1 MRRGGANTV
10 VLPRHKRNKTDD
22 SVSLPLFGNIDLHLP
37 EFFVIKMKKGYKLVS
52 PVTKTGAITSR
63 KGQKAFKVVKNEK
76 NELFL
81 HEPSFPQIHPK
92 EFSKKDRDI
101 LEKYYHKIPSRHSTS
116 SKSSRHSR
124 HSRSYKRSQIE
135 SHPSISSLSNKSFDE
150 ETDTVLPSGKR
161 KYGVRKSYEVENAEQ
176 KEERNVM
183 ASQDTRRIARMARI
197 ASKKQEK
204 GKGKGKGRTRRRRF

>member
-22 SVSLPLFGNIDLHLP
+22 NVSLPLFGEIDLHLP

-63 KGQKAFKVVKNEK
+63 NKKKAFKVVKNEK

-81 HEPSFPQIHPK
+81 HDPSFPQIHPK

-101 LEKYYHKIPSRHSTS
+101 LEKYYHKIPSHHSTS

-124 HSRSYKRSQIE
+124 SLKRSNVE
-135 SHPSISSLSNKSFDE
+135 SHPSISSPSDKTFDE

-161 KYGVRKSYEVENAEQ
+161 KYGVRKSYEVEKAEQ

-197 ASKKQEK
+197 ASKKQ
-204 GKGKGKGRTRRRRF
+204 GKGKGKGRGTRKTRRI

>member
-1 MRRGGANTV
+1 
-10 VLPRHKRNKTDD
+10 
-22 SVSLPLFGNIDLHLP
+22 
-37 EFFVIKMKKGYKLVS
+37 MKKGYKLVS

-63 KGQKAFKVVKNEK
+63 NKKQAFKLIKNEK

-81 HEPSFPQIHPK
+81 HEPSLPQIHPR
-92 EFSKKDRDI
+92 EFSKKDRAI
-101 LEKYYHKIPSRHSTS
+101 LEKYYHKIPSHRSSS
-116 SKSSRHSR
+116 SKSSR
-124 HSRSYKRSQIE
+124 HSRSYKRSSVE
-135 SHPSISSLSNKSFDE
+135 PHPSISSPSDKGFDA

-161 KYGVRKSYEVENAEQ
+161 KYGVRKSYEVEKAEQ

-204 GKGKGKGRTRRRRF
+204 EKGKGRGTRKNRRRRI

>member
-1 MRRGGANTV
+1 MHKGGANTV

-22 SVSLPLFGNIDLHLP
+22 LVSLPLFGNIDLHLP

-63 KGQKAFKVVKNEK
+63 SGKQAFKVVKNEK

-92 EFSKKDRDI
+92 EFSKKDRAI
-101 LEKYYHKIPSRHSTS
+101 LEKYYHKMPVVHPSSS
-116 SKSSRHSR
+116 KSKSSRHSK
-124 HSRSYKRSQIE
+124 SYKRSHVE
-135 SHPSISSLSNKSFDE
+135 SHPSISSLSDKSFDE

-161 KYGVRKSYEVENAEQ
+161 KYGVRKSYEVEKAEQ

-183 ASQDTRRIARMARI
+183 ASQDTRRISRMARI
-197 ASKKQEK
+197 ASKKQGQGRGREK
-204 GKGKGKGRTRRRRF
+204 TRRRRF